1 MIPIANIPAEIN
13 TSMPDESE
21 RSCKPINE
29 KIEESS
35 NIPEVEIF
43 LDTSPANALPIIIIP
58 FMNARTN
65 KAFTPVSLNKDSILW
80 VVPNSVVAERS
91 MQNAMNRYKGVA
103 IFLVYVSGLS
113 LILIIQSRE
122 NLDHKIESHNKVEG

>member
-1 MIPIANIPAEIN
+1 MIQIANIPAEIN

-58 FMNARTN
+58 FMNASTN

-103 IFLVYVSGLS
+103 IFFSVCFWLIPNFDNSVSGKS
-113 LILIIQSRE
+113 
-122 NLDHKIESHNKVEG
+122 